1 MCLYCLLLALR
12 LLDFLMCSM
21 HIPRTKLWVQERMYQ
36 DFSQEI
42 PVLLYNF
49 GILRNM
55 TGGTCHEGK
64 VIGMQI
70 LSGEFRQRMCHEFV
84 KTTLNKLI

>member
-1 MCLYCLLLALR
+1 MCMYLYTTCLADVR
-12 LLDFLMCSM
+12 FLMCSM
-21 HIPRTKLWVQERMYQ
+21 HMPRTKLWVQERMYQ